1 MSKDVLL
8 NRNPVTVYR
17 SIDENVF
24 RLKESSDIL
33 LMNSENTVIDQKD
46 CIRVILPSQDAVSQ
60 SECSPTFLQDCIK
73 HLLTEF
79 RVDTLMIQPEHP
91 DCEMADVMI
100 REFLLW
106 SLENG
111 YSMESTANKQRFTR

>member
-8 NRNPVTVYR
+8 NRNLVTVYR
-17 SIDENVF
+17 SIDENVI

-46 CIRVILPSQDAVSQ
+46 CIRVILPSQGAVSKLGY
-60 SECSPTFLQDCIK
+60 SSTFLEDCMK

-79 RVDTLMIQPEHP
+79 RVDTLVIQPEHL
-91 DCEMADVMI
+91 DCEMPDVMS
-100 REFLLW
+100 REVLLW

-111 YSMESTANKQRFTR
+111 YSMKSPANKLRLTR

>member
-1 MSKDVLL
+1 M
-8 NRNPVTVYR
+8 TVYR
-17 SIDENVF
+17 SIGENVF

-33 LMNSENTVIDQKD
+33 LMNSENTVIDHKD
-46 CIRVILPSQDAVSQ
+46 CIQVILPSQDAVSQ
-60 SECSPTFLQDCIK
+60 SEYSPTFLRDCIK

-79 RVDTLMIQPEHP
+79 RVDTLVIQPEHP
-91 DCEMADVMI
+91 DCEVPDVMS

-111 YSMESTANKQRFTR
+111 YSMESPANKLWLTR